1 MLGMYVKRDNFDM
14 PVSNILLCFNPQRQ
28 SLTVD
33 PENLETKLL
42 AIRYLHE

>member
-1 MLGMYVKRDNFDM
+1 MLGMYIKQDNFDM
-14 PVSNILLCFNPQRQ
+14 PVSNILLCLYPQRQ